1 MENTVIVEF
10 HHKKRN
16 TWLDMEIPLDIS
28 NVAECYMCTEDPR
41 TLLRGDRLLESFGL
55 RNGTIIHFDR

>member
-16 TWLDMEIPLDIS
+16 TWLDMEIPLECGGMLYVYGRS
-28 NVAECYMCTEDPR
+28 KNAVAWRPVAGIVRIAQWYDYT
-41 TLLRGDRLLESFGL
+41 F
-55 RNGTIIHFDR
+55 

>member
-28 NVAECYMCTEDPR
+28 ANELIYGLNKGLSKNAVAWRPVAGIVRIAQWYDYT
-41 TLLRGDRLLESFGL
+41 F
-55 RNGTIIHFDR
+55 

>member
-28 NVAECYMCTEDPR
+28 ANELIY
-41 TLLRGDRLLESFGL
+41 G
-55 RNGTIIHFDR
+55 

>member
-1 MENTVIVEF
+1 
-10 HHKKRN
+10 
-16 TWLDMEIPLDIS
+16 
-28 NVAECYMCTEDPR
+28 MCTEDPR